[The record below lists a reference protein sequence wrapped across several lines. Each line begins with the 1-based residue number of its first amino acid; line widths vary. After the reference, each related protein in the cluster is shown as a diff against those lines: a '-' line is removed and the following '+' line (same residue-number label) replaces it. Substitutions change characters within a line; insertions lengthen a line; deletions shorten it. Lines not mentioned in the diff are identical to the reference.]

1 MAFRVKSTE
10 KTSNTRLLPGVKYEK
25 EAKDEQK
32 REVCPLPAAGPTGR
46 GGGALSEG
54 WEPQPYG
61 FIENAVRFYLGYLD
75 AQDAGIFLPAAIRS
89 CINGR
94 LGTMENRM
102 ASLLF
107 KQAVELDMCER
118 ILADSYRLDEEYL
131 RRKRAESVESV
142 KRTNG
147 KLRFEQIVRQRDED
161 EDDEWLD

>member
-1 MAFRVKSTE
+1 MSRKKKFA
-10 KTSNTRLLPGVKYEK
+10 LYLPPDLRAEVEEHYR
-25 EAKDEQK
+25 KD
-32 REVCPLPAAGPTGR
+32 
-46 GGGALSEG
+46 GGHSLTA
-54 WEPQPYG
+54 

-89 CINGR
+89 CIDGR

-131 RRKRAESVESV
+131 RRKRAESVDSV

-147 KLRFEQIVRQRDED
+147 KLRFEQIARQYDED